1 VPHAEDRPLPALPPL
16 VDPAEVAGLAVE
28 VALLRSVIRR
38 LSANGGIPNPMLKGL
53 AELRHQVEALCTA
66 LKTERALAGRE
77 EDAVAATLA
86 QVLEELGDELELPR

>member
-1 VPHAEDRPLPALPPL
+1 MRRTDDRPLPDLSPL

-66 LKTERALAGRE
+66 LKTERVLAGRE
-77 EDAVAATLA
+77 EDAIAATLA
-86 QVLEELGDELELPR
+86 RVLEELGDELELPR